1 MALRGERAEWA
12 ASDKT
17 PRREAVARTHRIA
30 MLVGDDLNDFVP
42 RARYVEQDHAARWG
56 TTWVPI
62 PNPTYG
68 SWGDALSLTQ
78 RYAALKPWA
87 GPAAA
92 EPATAGSAGTGST
105 TGSPGSAATAAAA
118 AAAASAASAQ

>member
-1 MALRGERAEWA
+1 
-12 ASDKT
+12 
-17 PRREAVARTHRIA
+17 

-68 SWGDALSLTQ
+68 SWGDTLSLTQ

-92 EPATAGSAGTGST
+92 EPATAGTAGAGNTA
-105 TGSPGSAATAAAA
+105 GSPGSAATAAAA